1 MPLGVKARSV
11 LSTSF
16 EVVVFKGI
24 YSHLKN
30 EICFNFYLTSAV
42 CRCHNGVAFFL
53 ISVEVNSTT

>member
-30 EICFNFYLTSAV
+30 EICFNFYLTSDV
-42 CRCHNGVAFFL
+42 CVDAIMAL
-53 ISVEVNSTT
+53 LSA